1 MAAKQTRRH
10 SLSTTM
16 AAKQTQRASNA
27 LGRFL
32 VILVLC
38 ALSCEVSAWTANQK
52 AFRSPQG
59 KHSPIR
65 GITTK
70 EPSQKPNL
78 TEQKMLRD
86 AGNPRVREAQ
96 RKSSSKLSNSV
107 LASCDTLPSFPTA
120 HGLLSPETVMRIEDL
135 TKRGHGSEALANFL
149 VQYRKNGPLSCVS
162 MLSDPQI
169 LPHLTKA
176 MRDIS

>member
-1 MAAKQTRRH
+1 MAV
-10 SLSTTM
+10 
-16 AAKQTQRASNA
+16 KQTQRRTNA

-59 KHSPIR
+59 KHSPTR
-65 GITTK
+65 GVTSK
-70 EPSQKPNL
+70 KPSQKPSL
-78 TEQKMLRD
+78 TEQKMLRNP
-86 AGNPRVREAQ
+86 GNPRVRETS
-96 RKSSSKLSNSV
+96 RKSPSKLSNSV

-135 TKRGHGSEALANFL
+135 TNRGHGSEALVNFL
-149 VQYRKNGPLSCVS
+149 VQYRQNGPLSCVS
-162 MLSDPQI
+162 MLSDPEI

-176 MRDIS
+176 MRDITA